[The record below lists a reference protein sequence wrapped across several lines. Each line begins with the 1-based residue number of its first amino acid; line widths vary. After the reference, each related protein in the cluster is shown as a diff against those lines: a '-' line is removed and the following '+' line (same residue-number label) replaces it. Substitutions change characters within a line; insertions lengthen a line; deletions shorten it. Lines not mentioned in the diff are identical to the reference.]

1 MSAFESSEVDGT
13 ESNTSVFELMEDNQ
27 LEVCKEKLASMSVEE
42 INNNEMNGMNLVHVA
57 LISNN
62 PEMLKEVLKYNV
74 DVDKKEMN
82 TGSTPLMIAIESEDS
97 VALEFAQILI
107 DAHADVN
114 IADNGNTTPL
124 MKATGFGKTEL
135 VRLLIANKADVN
147 ALKCGS
153 RGPSALHVA
162 LEYNFPE
169 IVSMLLENG
178 ADVNVSDLFG
188 RSPLML
194 GACFDAVGA
203 VEELLKSKNVE
214 INKQGDDGDE
224 YGYGFTALHFA
235 VNQGAVGVTK
245 LLIAH
250 GIDISIKENSRDVTA
265 VEMIDQVDD
274 DVVPAEVKEQLKALF
289 IDC

>member
-1 MSAFESSEVDGT
+1 MSAFESSAVDGA
-13 ESNTSVFELMEDNQ
+13 ESSASIFELMEGNQ
-27 LEVCKEKLASMSVEE
+27 LEACKEKLASMSVEE
-42 INNNEMNGMNLVHVA
+42 INNNEMNGMYLVHVA

-74 DVDKKEMN
+74 GVDKKEMN
-82 TGSTPLMIAIESEDS
+82 MGSTPLMIAIESEDS
-97 VALEFAQILI
+97 LALEFAQILI

-135 VRLLIANKADVN
+135 VRLLIANKADVT

-153 RGPSALHVA
+153 RGPSALHFA

-178 ADVNVSDLFG
+178 ADVNVSDLYG

-203 VEELLKSKNVE
+203 VEELLKSKSVK

-250 GIDISIKENSRDVTA
+250 GIDITIKESSRDVTA